1 MTFHGIHKNFIAQN
15 IIVILVASS
24 TEVMGAAKQIEKDKI
39 DIIEWVRELNDELA
53 IAHLKALKNSYGS
66 TDWWDDLS
74 EEAKAAIE
82 LGLRD
87 IEEGNVVPHSEV
99 LKKYE
104 RWL

>member
-1 MTFHGIHKNFIAQN
+1 
-15 IIVILVASS
+15 
-24 TEVMGAAKQIEKDKI
+24 MGAIKQIEKDKA
-39 DIIEWVRELNDELA
+39 DIIEWVRDLNDELA

-66 TDWWDDLS
+66 ADWWDDLS
-74 EEAKAAIE
+74 DEAKAAIE

-87 IEEGNVVPHSEV
+87 VEEGNVVPHSEV